1 MNGSLAGRHALV
13 CGGSAGIGRA
23 AAGALAAIGAKVT
36 LLARGEERL
45 RSALAG
51 LGPDAAY
58 VVADADH
65 RASLGIAVDRLLEER
80 GPIHVLV
87 NNAGGPPAGR
97 LVDASDSDLLV
108 AFGRHVLTSHLLVGK
123 VLPGMVAAGWGRI
136 VNVVSTS
143 VYEPI
148 PGLGVS
154 NVVRAAMGGWSK
166 TLAGELPPGITINN
180 VLPGYTATDRLA
192 ELGASIAS
200 RTGTTPDAVARGW
213 AAQTPEGRLGEPAEI
228 AAAIAFLASPAGSFV
243 RGVSLAVDGG
253 RSRSI

>member
-1 MNGSLAGRHALV
+1 MNDSLAGRHALV

-23 AAGALAAIGAKVT
+23 AAGALAALGAKVT
-36 LLARGEERL
+36 ILARNEERL
-45 RSALAG
+45 QAAVTG
-51 LGPDAAY
+51 LGRDAAY

-65 RASLGIAVDRLLEER
+65 RASLGIAIDKLLAER
-80 GPIHVLV
+80 GPVHVLV
-87 NNAGGPPAGR
+87 NNAGGPPGGK
-97 LVDASDSDLLV
+97 LVDATEADLLV

-123 VLPGMVAAGWGRI
+123 VLPGMIAAGFGRI

-166 TLAGELPPGITINN
+166 TLAGELPPGVTINN

-192 ELGASIAS
+192 EIGAATAA
-200 RTGTTPDAVARGW
+200 RTGTTPDAVARAW
-213 AAQTPEGRLGEPAEI
+213 AAQTPEGRIAEPAEI

-253 RSRSI
+253 RTRSI